1 MSINRGMDEDVV
13 HIYNEILL
21 IHEKEQNKAIC
32 SNMNGPRNRQLSE
45 VSQREK
51 DKYMILL
58 IYGILKNGTNEL
70 TYKTEIESQM

>member
-1 MSINRGMDEDVV
+1 MY
-13 HIYNEILL
+13 IYNEILF
-21 IHEKEQNKAIC
+21 IYEKEQNKAIC

>member
-1 MSINRGMDEDVV
+1 MY
-13 HIYNEILL
+13 IYNEILL
-21 IHEKEQNKAIC
+21 IYEKEQNKAIC

>member
-51 DKYMILL
+51 DRYMILL

>member
-1 MSINRGMDEDVV
+1 
-13 HIYNEILL
+13 
-21 IHEKEQNKAIC
+21 
-32 SNMNGPRNRQLSE
+32 MNGPRNRQLSE

-70 TYKTEIESQM
+70 TYKTEIGSQMQKTNMVTREKAEDDKLGDWD

>member
-1 MSINRGMDEDVV
+1 MDEDVV